1 MMTTGTLPSSP
12 ILSSAGNGASAI
24 SELLSRDPEGLQDQ
38 DLDALIE
45 LLRQQRARWQ
55 ALEAQG
61 GGGARG
67 TSRAAGAK
75 LPQSSRANLSDTGL

>member
-1 MMTTGTLPSSP
+1 MAGQLPISP
-12 ILSSAGNGASAI
+12 ILASAGNGASAI

-61 GGGARG
+61 AKAGG
-67 TSRAAGAK
+67 SRASTAK